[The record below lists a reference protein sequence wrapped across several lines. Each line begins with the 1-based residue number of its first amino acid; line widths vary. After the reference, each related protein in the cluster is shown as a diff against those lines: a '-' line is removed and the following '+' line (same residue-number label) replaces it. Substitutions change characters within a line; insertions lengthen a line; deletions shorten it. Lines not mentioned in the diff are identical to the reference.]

1 MKKLISLFAFLLV
14 SGILISQTYVEKVF
28 DFNETDRAYDI
39 IELQE
44 GGFLILASTTENSVG
59 KSVFI
64 RLNENG
70 DTLWIKEKQYYGYS
84 IVQYDT
90 STFYIAGSY
99 NGGNSYSYGVLNK
112 LNSNFDR
119 IWIKTFLFGN
129 DGDIRLRNLKKNL
142 NNNLTATYYLK
153 LDDENVAP
161 IESIRVFD
169 TSGVVITHF
178 ADCMDIADYQQLA
191 NTDYVVATKYENGY
205 YPDFVE
211 FRDSSGSL
219 KNKIDVSD
227 LTNGQTEIV
236 LNNDTVYVI
245 GGYDNFKVID
255 GVVIYRLDPDYDDLS
270 WNMQYASLTGI
281 VSGCNGSDN
290 SILVLG
296 NVDGSRSS
304 AYILNVSSSG
314 DSISTSIIDKFPTIY
329 PVKIISNEESYFM
342 IATIEY
348 EDESRDIYFL
358 KAALDTVL
366 VSVKQEADNS
376 LKPDFFRLSPNPA
389 STYVNLIFTPDT
401 RENNRIIVN
410 NMIGEEV
417 INESI
422 PSGSAGINFDT
433 STWKP
438 GIYIFALYQ
447 KGTLMKT
454 EKVVVRE

>member
-14 SGILISQTYVEKVF
+14 SGILLSQNFVEKVF
-28 DFNETDRAYDI
+28 DFNEIDRAYDI
-39 IELQE
+39 MQLDE
-44 GGFLILASTTENSVG
+44 GGFLILASTTENGVG

-64 RLNENG
+64 RLNANG
-70 DTLWIKEKQYYGYS
+70 DTLWTKKRQYYGYS

-90 STFYIAGSY
+90 STYYVAGSY
-99 NGGNSYSYGVLNK
+99 SGSNGYKYGVLNK
-112 LNSNFDR
+112 LDSNFDR
-119 IWIKTFLFGN
+119 TWVRTFPYSY
-129 DGDIRLRNLKKNL
+129 GDIRLSNLKKNL
-142 NNNLTATYYLK
+142 NNKLTANYYIK
-153 LDDENVAP
+153 TDDENVAP
-161 IESIRVFD
+161 VEQINVYDS
-169 TSGVVITHF
+169 SGVQIDSFV
-178 ADCMDIADYQQLA
+178 DCMYIADYEQLA
-191 NTDYVVATKYENGY
+191 NKDYVVATKYENGY

-348 EDESRDIYFL
+348 EDESRDVYFL

-366 VSVKQEADNS
+366 VDIEEPTRIVDNNYFS
-376 LKPDFFRLSPNPA
+376 LYPNPA
-389 STYVNLIFTPDT
+389 SSQVNIVFNCEFINGMSLV
-401 RENNRIIVN
+401 VN
-410 NMIGEEV
+410 NISGKIFLEKKIINGKKSILINVEEWK
-417 INESI
+417 
-422 PSGSAGINFDT
+422 SGV
-433 STWKP
+433 
-438 GIYIFALYQ
+438 YVVALY
-447 KGTLMKT
+447 KGNEHLQSL
-454 EKVVVRE
+454 KVMVD